1 MSIEITGIDDI
12 FRKLGTVE
20 ALNTLRPPMQRG
32 VFRIQGYMADYPPPP
47 ATSRYVRT
55 GTLGRRWTTKIDEGM
70 GGITGTVGN
79 NTSYGPWVQSSAFQA
94 RVHQGRWTNTDE
106 RAVKD
111 NENEIVADFEREI
124 QSGLD
129 R

>member
-1 MSIEITGIDDI
+1 MTIEINGIDEI

-32 VFRIQGYMADYPPPP
+32 VFRIQGYMADYPPEP
-47 ATSRYVRT
+47 ARSTYRRT
-55 GTLGRRWTTKIDEGM
+55 GTLARKWTTKIDEGM
-70 GGITGTVGN
+70 GGMVGIIGN

-94 RVHQGRWTNTDE
+94 RVHQSRWQTD
-106 RAVKD
+106 RDAVRD
-111 NENEIVADFEREI
+111 NEAEIVADFEREI
-124 QSGLD
+124 QGGLD